1 MEIIEQN
8 LTQLSTRDFVSRQLI
23 VTCEGFKLFTRKEP
37 SRNAD
42 FEIEI
47 TCCSWSNAGSADD
60 LAVSKKK
67 RMLEE
72 ILDNFHLFSLFVSF
86 RYLTDTLI

>member
-8 LTQLSTRDFVSRQLI
+8 LTQLSTRDIVSRQLI

-47 TCCSWSNAGSADD
+47 TCCSWSNAGSVDD
-60 LAVSKKK
+60 HLAASKK
-67 RMLEE
+67 EGC
-72 ILDNFHLFSLFVSF
+72 
-86 RYLTDTLI
+86 